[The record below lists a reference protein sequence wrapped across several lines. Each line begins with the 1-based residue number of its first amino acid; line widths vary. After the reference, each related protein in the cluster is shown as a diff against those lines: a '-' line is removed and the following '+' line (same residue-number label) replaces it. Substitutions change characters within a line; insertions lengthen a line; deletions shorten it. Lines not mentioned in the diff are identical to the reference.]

1 MAAFL
6 KDRVVNLAS
15 IALNKDDQEKLY
27 PLFVLIILQGVISAS
42 SMVVEI
48 VAGRMIAPYVGM
60 SLYTWTAIIAVVLA
74 GFSIGNWIGGKIATS
89 KITTALR
96 VSGGVMMFAAM
107 STACAGLM
115 LRLLATPI
123 ISNTSEP
130 LVAISLITMGAF
142 FLPSVLAGI
151 PAPILTVAAMR
162 GRSNS
167 EYALGSMYAV
177 GAFGAIIGTV
187 AAGFLFIPHF
197 GSTSTLILVSVVYIA
212 SSILCFWLGRG
223 QMHQLFVTLP
233 GAAILFLTSLYVL
246 DQPQVCDHESEYFC
260 IRVVYLYPLR
270 PNETKLMV
278 IDHLAHGISN
288 LKNPRVMYTPH
299 AALLDGL
306 ARERMKAKS
315 TFNSFH
321 IGGGTYSIP
330 RAWYDRGFSNITVA
344 EIDPVV
350 TEVAADNFWLNR
362 KSIRI
367 EHEDARLLL
376 QRENIKYDVIIG
388 DAFTDIAVPEHL
400 ITVEFFDLVSQR
412 LTTDG
417 VFLMNFMD
425 NVERLDAFSAVFVSL
440 QAVFKNVEVWT
451 EASSPQKGERRVFV
465 FLASNKKSDFNSIRL
480 RVPEYTRFSVLDDTF
495 ITSIIERKS
504 PRLLTDDHAP
514 LAYLMGFDPILN

>member
-1 MAAFL
+1 
-6 KDRVVNLAS
+6 VNLAS
-15 IALNKDDQEKLY
+15 IALNEEDQDKSY
-27 PLFVLIILQGVISAS
+27 PLFVVIILQGVISAS

-74 GFSIGNWIGGKIATS
+74 GFSIGNWMGGKIASS
-89 KITTALR
+89 KITTALKI
-96 VSGGVMMFAAM
+96 SGGVMMFAAI
-107 STACAGLM
+107 STACAGWM

-130 LVAISLITMGAF
+130 LIAITLISTGAF

-162 GRSNS
+162 GRHNS
-167 EYALGSMYAV
+167 EYALGLMYAV
-177 GAFGAIIGTV
+177 GAFGAIIGTL
-187 AAGFLFIPHF
+187 AAGFALIPHF
-197 GSTSTLILVSVVYIA
+197 GSTYTLILVSLVYIA
-212 SSILCFWLGRG
+212 SSILCFWLGKSR
-223 QMHQLFVTLP
+223 MRQLVVTIP
-233 GAAILFLTSLYVL
+233 GAVILFLTSLHVL

-260 IRVVYLYPLR
+260 IRVVDLDPLR
-270 PNETKLMV
+270 PDETKLMV

-288 LKNPRVMYTPH
+288 LTNPRIMYTPH

-306 ARERMKAKS
+306 ARQRMKARD

-330 RAWYDRGFSNITVA
+330 RAWYDRGLSDITVA

-350 TEVAADNFWLNR
+350 TEVATKNFWLDR
-362 KSIRI
+362 EAIRI

-376 QRENIKYDVIIG
+376 QRENMKYDVIIG

-400 ITVEFFDLVSQR
+400 ITVEFFELVNQR
-412 LTTDG
+412 LKADG

-425 NVERLDAFSAVFVSL
+425 NVERLDAFSAVAVSL
-440 QAVFKNVEVWT
+440 QSVFKNVEVWT

-465 FLASNKKSDFNSIRL
+465 FLASDKKSDFNSIRL
-480 RVPEYTRFSVLDDTF
+480 RVPEDTRFSVLDETF
-495 ITSIIERKS
+495 ISSIIERKS
-504 PRLLTDDHAP
+504 PKLLTDDHAP

>member
-15 IALNKDDQEKLY
+15 IALNKDDQKKLY

-162 GRSNS
+162 GRDNS

-187 AAGFLFIPHF
+187 AAGFLLIPHF
-197 GSTSTLILVSVVYIA
+197 GSTSTLSLVSVVYIA
-212 SSILCFWLGRG
+212 SSILCFW
-223 QMHQLFVTLP
+223 
-233 GAAILFLTSLYVL
+233 
-246 DQPQVCDHESEYFC
+246 
-260 IRVVYLYPLR
+260 
-270 PNETKLMV
+270 
-278 IDHLAHGISN
+278 
-288 LKNPRVMYTPH
+288 
-299 AALLDGL
+299 
-306 ARERMKAKS
+306 
-315 TFNSFH
+315 
-321 IGGGTYSIP
+321 
-330 RAWYDRGFSNITVA
+330 
-344 EIDPVV
+344 
-350 TEVAADNFWLNR
+350 
-362 KSIRI
+362 
-367 EHEDARLLL
+367 
-376 QRENIKYDVIIG
+376 
-388 DAFTDIAVPEHL
+388 
-400 ITVEFFDLVSQR
+400 
-412 LTTDG
+412 
-417 VFLMNFMD
+417 
-425 NVERLDAFSAVFVSL
+425 
-440 QAVFKNVEVWT
+440 
-451 EASSPQKGERRVFV
+451 
-465 FLASNKKSDFNSIRL
+465 
-480 RVPEYTRFSVLDDTF
+480 
-495 ITSIIERKS
+495 
-504 PRLLTDDHAP
+504 
-514 LAYLMGFDPILN
+514 

>member
-1 MAAFL
+1 MDL
-6 KDRVVNLAS
+6 GS
-15 IALNKDDQEKLY
+15 IALNEEDQEKLY

-89 KITTALR
+89 KITTALK
-96 VSGGVMMFAAM
+96 VSGGVMMFAAI
-107 STACAGLM
+107 STACAGWM

-130 LVAISLITMGAF
+130 LIAISLISTGAF
-142 FLPSVLAGI
+142 FIPSVLAGV

-162 GRSNS
+162 GRHNA
-167 EYALGSMYAV
+167 EYALGLMYAV

-187 AAGFLFIPHF
+187 AAGFVLIPHF
-197 GSTSTLILVSVVYIA
+197 GSTSTLILVSVVYIS
-212 SSILCFWLGRG
+212 SSILCFWLGKSRVR
-223 QMHQLFVTLP
+223 QLVVTLP
-233 GAAILFLTSLYVL
+233 GAIILFFITLYVL
-246 DQPQVCDHESEYFC
+246 KQPKVCDHESEYFC
-260 IRVVYLYPLR
+260 IRVVDLDLLR
-270 PNETKLMV
+270 PGETKLLV

-288 LKNPRVMYTPH
+288 QKNSRVMYTPH

-306 ARERMKAKS
+306 ARQRMKERD

-330 RAWYDRGFSNITVA
+330 RSWDDRGFTDITVA
-344 EIDPVV
+344 EIDPIV
-350 TEVAADNFWLNR
+350 TEVATDNFWLDAEAL
-362 KSIRI
+362 RI
-367 EHEDARLLL
+367 EHEDARVLLY
-376 QRENIKYDVIIG
+376 REDRQYDVIIG

-400 ITVEFFDLVSQR
+400 ITVEFFELVSKR

-417 VFLMNFMD
+417 IFLMNFMD
-425 NVERLDAFSAVFVSL
+425 NVERLDAFSAVAVSL
-440 QAVFKNVEVWT
+440 QSVFKNVEVWT
-451 EASSPQKGERRVFV
+451 GASSPQKGERRVFV
-465 FLASNKKSDFNSIRL
+465 FLASDKKSDFNSIQL
-480 RVPEYTRFSVLDDTF
+480 RVPEYTRFSVLDDAF
-495 ITSIIERKS
+495 ITSIIENKS
-504 PRLLTDDHAP
+504 PKLLTDDHAP